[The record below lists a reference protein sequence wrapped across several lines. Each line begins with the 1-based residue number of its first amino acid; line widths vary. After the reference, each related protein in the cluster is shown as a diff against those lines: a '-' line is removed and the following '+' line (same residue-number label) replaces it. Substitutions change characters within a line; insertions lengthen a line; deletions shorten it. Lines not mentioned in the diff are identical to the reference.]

1 MMKGFYDSL
10 ETLQKVQF
18 ATKRD
23 YIYLGLWVVVA
34 VVVFW
39 AFFIGVDT
47 IWSGLYKTFYTTM
60 RWADYSLEQSLTQS
74 GTLDT
79 ATSWSLLDTVDLS
92 SGDVQVVTDSDS
104 STGVEVSVQ

>member
-60 RWADYSLEQSLTQS
+60 RWADYSLEQSLNQS

-92 SGDVQVVTDSDS
+92 SGDVQVVTDSDL